1 MFNLQPVH
9 ISYLYNSLS
18 FHKTKD
24 KTHMV
29 LEPLQSIIQ
38 LGLLSVS
45 PIGTKLT
52 IQENILYLQSPSLIQ
67 PISRWYYADKKDD
80 LFFLFQVI
88 KRFVKWY
95 NPVISKSS
103 PLDNT
108 FYELIIKMSI
118 QGLHNLL
125 KTYSSTDACTVGQV
139 INMYISLL
147 ENNNHE
153 SLTLVKNVGEDVFE
167 SIIEIYDENI
177 INTIFNIL
185 KLINLETEES
195 TINNYISGLNLIMNK
210 HNKQIQQW
218 IYNKLIII

>member
-153 SLTLVKNVGEDVFE
+153 SLTLVKNVGEEVFE
-167 SIIEIYDENI
+167 SIIEIYDENMI
-177 INTIFNIL
+177 PQYKKNMS
-185 KLINLETEES
+185 ETFKCHYS
-195 TINNYISGLNLIMNK
+195 KKVGN
-210 HNKQIQQW
+210 QI
-218 IYNKLIII
+218 

>member
-29 LEPLQSIIQ
+29 LEPLQSMIQ
-38 LGLLSVS
+38 LALLSVS
-45 PIGTKLT
+45 SIGTKLT
-52 IQENILYLQSPSLIQ
+52 IQENILYLQNPSLIQ

-88 KRFVKWY
+88 KRFIKWY
-95 NPVISKSS
+95 NPEISTTS
-103 PLDNT
+103 PLNDT
-108 FYELIIKMSI
+108 LYKSLIKMSI
-118 QGLHNLL
+118 KGLHNLL

-139 INMYISLL
+139 INMYINLL

-153 SLTLVKNVGEDVFE
+153 SLVLAKGVGDEIFE
-167 SIIEIYDENI
+167 TIIEIYDENI

-185 KLINLETEES
+185 KLIKIETEEI
-195 TINNYISGLNLIMNK
+195 TINNYICGLNLIMDK
-210 HNKQIQQW
+210 HYKLIQQW

>member
-95 NPVISKSS
+95 NPVISKSR

-125 KTYSSTDACTVGQV
+125 KTYSSTDASTVGQV

-153 SLTLVKNVGEDVFE
+153 SLTLVKNVGEEVFE